1 MQDIQGIDEEVMKA
15 GEEAQASGQ
24 LTPLIKVELWSKIQS
39 RRLSE
44 GKEELNVQ
52 FSPPTAIPLTEEE
65 EEKSRRRKECNREAA
80 YRCRQKRK
88 ELQKDKEKEL
98 ELLVAKNED
107 LKRQIEHLE
116 QEIEMY
122 KGLLSVEPIGN
133 PASPEQ
139 QVPGHWSG
147 TDFLEYSL

>member
-15 GEEAQASGQ
+15 GEEAKASGQ

-52 FSPPTAIPLTEEE
+52 FSPPTATPLTEEE

-80 YRCRQKRK
+80 HRCRQRRK
-88 ELQKDKEKEL
+88 ERQKDKDKEL
-98 ELLVAKNED
+98 ELLKARNED
-107 LKRQIEHLE
+107 LKRQTEHLE
-116 QEIEMY
+116 QQIEVY
-122 KGLLSVEPIGN
+122 KGLLSVETLGN

-139 QVPGHWSG
+139 EVPGHWSG
-147 TDFLEYSL
+147 HDFLDYSI